1 MNNSIEPKDEVLW
14 QLAKERVAFKWSL
27 LSYIIV
33 NLFLSGIWFYS
44 SRDFNHFWPIWPILG
59 WGIGLAFQ
67 YAKAYHGNQ
76 VNRIENEYQK
86 LKNQQ

>member
-1 MNNSIEPKDEVLW
+1 MNNLNENKDEILW
-14 QLAKERVAFKWSL
+14 QIAKERVGFKWSL
-27 LSYIIV
+27 VSYIIV
-33 NLFLSGIWFYS
+33 NLFLTGIWYNS
-44 SRDFNHFWPIWPILG
+44 SRDLGHFWPIWPILG

-76 VNRIENEYQK
+76 INSVEKEYQK

>member
-67 YAKAYHGNQ
+67 YTKAYYGNQ
-76 VNRIENEYQK
+76 INSIENEYQK